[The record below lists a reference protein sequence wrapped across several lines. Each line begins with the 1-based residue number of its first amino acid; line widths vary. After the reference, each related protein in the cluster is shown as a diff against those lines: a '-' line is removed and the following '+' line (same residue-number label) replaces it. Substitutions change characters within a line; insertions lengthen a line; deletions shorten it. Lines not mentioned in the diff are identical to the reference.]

1 MALAAMEDAA
11 VTMMLPSVMVAAAS
25 DARAVFI
32 NRIIFLSPR
41 RNAGMHA
48 SMERPLKPTPMT
60 KKMKRASKALLRSL
74 ILSWME
80 SGQSMSARLMS
91 RGPIESS

>member
-11 VTMMLPSVMVAAAS
+11 VTMMLPSVMVVAAS

-32 NRIIFLSPR
+32 KRMIFLSPR

-48 SMERPLKPTPMT
+48 SMERPLKPTPRT
-60 KKMKRASKALLRSL
+60 KKTKRASRALLRSL
-74 ILSWME
+74 ILSWIE
-80 SGQSMSARLMS
+80 SGQLMSARLRS
-91 RGPIESS
+91 RGPMESS